1 MTIPT
6 LTPPE
11 RRELA
16 IKVGTTGA
24 YLYQVLTGRRTA
36 DAALAR
42 QIHDADPRI
51 DLQDL
56 RPDDWQQ
63 IWPELAQP
71 AATQEVTHG

>member
-1 MTIPT
+1 MTVPT

-16 IKVGTTGA
+16 IKVCTTGA

-42 QIHDADPRI
+42 QIHAVDPRI
-51 DLQDL
+51 ELQDL
-56 RPDDWQQ
+56 RPEAWQQ
-63 IWPELAQP
+63 
-71 AATQEVTHG
+71 T

>member
-16 IKVGTTGA
+16 SKVGTTGA

-63 IWPELAQP
+63 IWPELAL
-71 AATQEVTHG
+71 AAAQEVTHG

>member
-6 LTPPE
+6 LTPTE

-16 IKVGTTGA
+16 AKVGTTDA

-42 QIHDADPRI
+42 QIHEAYPRI

-63 IWPELAQP
+63 IWPELAL
-71 AATQEVTHG
+71 ASTQEVTHG